1 MTIMKILVPVK
12 RVIDPY
18 VKIRVKPD
26 GTGIETQQV
35 KMVMN
40 PFDEIA
46 LEEALRLQEQGHA
59 AEVVCLSIGEQSSI
73 ETLRHGLAMGAQ
85 AGILVES
92 SERLLSFDV
101 AKIIA
106 KIVQDE
112 NFNLV
117 LMGKQSIDNDA
128 NQTPQMLAGLLNW
141 PQACFASKLMLAG
154 DNALVTRETDA
165 GLEQLSLNLP
175 AVISVDLRLNEP
187 RYATLP
193 NIMKAKAK
201 PLRQLELASLGL
213 AFRHEVEQLEVFKPA
228 VRQKGEMLPDL
239 DALLE
244 KIRPILMG

>member
-1 MTIMKILVPVK
+1 MKILVPVK

-18 VKIRVKPD
+18 VKIRIKSD
-26 GTGIETQQV
+26 GTGVETQQV

-46 LEEALRLQEQGHA
+46 LEEALRLQEQGIA
-59 AEVVCLSIGEQSSI
+59 TEVICLSIGEQSSL

-85 AGILVES
+85 SAILIDTA
-92 SERLLSFDV
+92 ERLQSFDI

-106 KIVQDE
+106 KIVEDE
-112 NFNLV
+112 HFDLV

-128 NQTPQMLAGLLNW
+128 NQTPQMLAGRLNW
-141 PQACFASKLMLAG
+141 PQACFASKIKI
-154 DNALVTRETDA
+154 DKNKALVTRETDA
-165 GLEQLSLNLP
+165 GLEQLSLTLP

-201 PLRQLELASLGL
+201 PVRQLELASLGL
-213 AFRHEVEQLEVFKPA
+213 EFRADVEQIAVLKPVA
-228 VRQKGEMLPDL
+228 RQKGEILPDL

-244 KIRPILMG
+244 KIRPILLG